1 MKKENLATV
10 TKILPN
16 DTREEKSIY
25 GIEEGEEQYYH
36 SLGIGMGVNFAH
48 CFALG
53 AKHKENLWERVFAYK
68 IIPNDETANL
78 MEKTTGDKYVSVE
91 FFELG

>member
-10 TKILPN
+10 IKTLPN
-16 DTREEKSIY
+16 GDREEKSIY

-36 SLGIGMGVNFAH
+36 SLGVGSGVNFAH

-53 AKHKENLWERVFAYK
+53 AKHGKNLWERVFAYK
-68 IIPNDETANL
+68 IIYNDKTANL
-78 MEKTTGDKYVSVE
+78 MEKATGDKYVSVE